1 MRTFRRSFFRSM
13 ALAMVAVV
21 GLTAS
26 VAAQVGQ
33 KLIINRFVSDP
44 SQIETHVVISDVDG
58 VGPNVRISIF
68 SEDGKLVYEKYQKI
82 SEFGKINYDPLKYVN
97 AYQHGYGQ
105 NPKFVGTLRIE
116 SDGGNVLGQYW
127 EVYKDKKAA
136 FNTMAVPAAMGSGY
150 DKLVCQHFV
159 SDKNV
164 NASLIIANAE
174 TERAVNVNI
183 NLFADQGGLI
193 ASTTASIPA
202 NGVVSI
208 DPYKVTKGQQKTGT
222 AYITVVGAGKITGEY
237 RQAMNT
243 DKEKYQVAL
252 PFEGVE
258 KVR

>member
-105 NPKFVGTLRIE
+105 NPKFQGTLRIE

-136 FNTMAVPAAMGSGY
+136 FNTMAVPASDGKGY

-164 NASLIIANAE
+164 NAALIVTNAE
-174 TERAVNVNI
+174 SDRSVNINI

-202 NGVVSI
+202 NGVASI
-208 DPYKVTKGQQKTGT
+208 DPFKITKGQQKTGT

-237 RQAMNT
+237 RQSMNT